1 VSGIEVRGFGFGM
14 NGTNPTKERLL
25 EAGLNMLL
33 RHGYNDLGIHLL
45 LEETGV
51 PKGGFYHHFRSKEAF
66 ALEVIDRYMTEVHQG
81 LDQTLGDTTLPPLLR
96 VRRFFETTGEKYRND
111 GYLGCM
117 LGGLGQE
124 LSGINPVFQK
134 RIEDCLCQ
142 IAGRVAEC
150 FEEARANGD
159 IVADADPQSMANL
172 IVNCW
177 EGAALRS
184 RLQRNDVPLRSMLD
198 FYFGRVAAA

>member
-1 VSGIEVRGFGFGM
+1 M
-14 NGTNPTKERLL
+14 NGKNPTKERLL
-25 EAGLNMLL
+25 EAGLGMLL
-33 RHGYNDLGIHLL
+33 RHGYNDLGIQDL
-45 LEETGV
+45 LEATGV
-51 PKGGFYHHFRSKEAF
+51 PKGGFYHHFRSKEDF
-66 ALEVIDRYMTEVHQG
+66 ALAVIDRYMVEVHQG
-81 LDQTLGDTTLPPLLR
+81 LDQTLGDTSLPPLVR
-96 VRRFFETTGEKYRND
+96 VRRFFETTGEKYRSD

-124 LSGINPVFQK
+124 LSGVHPVFQR
-134 RIEDCLCQ
+134 RIEDCLSQ

-159 IVADADPQSMANL
+159 IAADSDPRSMADL
-172 IVNCW
+172 MVDCW

-198 FYFGRVAAA
+198 FYFGRVAAG